1 MKKLLSLLLILALT
15 AACLCGCGSQSTEMA
30 PVSSGEA
37 YVADLEPGTI
47 HTGNGSLSS
56 TPIEV
61 VGMDDLELTGTID
74 TSGLHSYFD
83 EDRFVAH
90 FNYEIGDM
98 TLSLPETVSSVSAEK
113 IGSAFSETYTVPSLS
128 VDVPEYEHKEIESV
142 FVSMADNADAED
154 QEKLASMT
162 EEEFASVAAVQLSL
176 IDAFVKAFEEAGIS
190 VPIDPLSGAIPID
203 SALLYDTDQ
212 YALTEEG
219 KTALRTVFVPYYKVL
234 SDPQYRDLIAN
245 VVIEGH
251 TDTQGDYAYNQTLSE
266 RRAQAVYEY
275 LLSEECGLEDTE
287 FLRSILNVVGRSYDN
302 PVYAAD
308 GSVDMAASRRVEI
321 RFLLNLDA

>member
-1 MKKLLSLLLILALT
+1 MSFIRIARRLTSSFITNSGVKLSDRPPKLSI
-15 AACLCGCGSQSTEMA
+15 
-30 PVSSGEA
+30 
-37 YVADLEPGTI
+37 PGTGSI
-47 HTGNGSLSS
+47 RRTCTLAWLTNQLASCSHTRWFSRSLS
-56 TPIEV
+56 E
-61 VGMDDLELTGTID
+61 TIRIR
-74 TSGLHSYFD
+74 SA
-83 EDRFVAH
+83 R
-90 FNYEIGDM
+90 
-98 TLSLPETVSSVSAEK
+98 SSS
-113 IGSAFSETYTVPSLS
+113 SR
-128 VDVPEYEHKEIESV
+128 
-142 FVSMADNADAED
+142 
-154 QEKLASMT
+154 
-162 EEEFASVAAVQLSL
+162 AAVQLSL